1 MLKITKYILIVL
13 IFGIMIPWADA
24 EKATELYIPI
34 GQSPGLS
41 GKYSLIGHIDTV
53 DYQNQTL
60 TMSNN
65 SGSYTVRVMDNTW
78 IYLDKSKIQQTNG
91 YGTFSDC
98 RKGQKAEVKFDQNAK
113 GRSAEWIKLE
123 ITD

>member
-1 MLKITKYILIVL
+1 MLKTTKYILIIL
-13 IFGIMIPWADA
+13 IFGSMIPWADA

-41 GKYSLIGHIDTV
+41 GKYSVTGHIEAV

-60 TMSNN
+60 TMSNT

-78 IYLDKSKIQQTNG
+78 IYLDKSKLQQTNV

-98 RKGQKAEVKFDQNAK
+98 RKGLKAEVKFNQNAQ

>member
-1 MLKITKYILIVL
+1 MLKTTKYILIIL
-13 IFGIMIPWADA
+13 IFVSIIPGVNA

-41 GKYSLIGHIDTV
+41 GKYSVIGHIDAV
-53 DYQNQTL
+53 DYQNQIL

-78 IYLDKSKIQQTNG
+78 IYLDKSKIQQTNL

-98 RKGQKAEVKFDQNAK
+98 KKGLKAEVKFNQNAQ

-123 ITD
+123 IID